1 MEISGRTCSVKK
13 ELVVLEGWS
22 HYDLFDKPEP
32 VSQSGTPATIEA
44 ERRDVEACGGDLR
57 RVNGSG
63 PT

>member
-1 MEISGRTCSVKK
+1 MKK